1 MRDALSSLVIL
12 TAALVTGCGGPA
24 EQASAP
30 PAPTGSTTTVA
41 VPTAEPTATAEAPPP
56 EPTSTATATAPSS
69 PPQGTGQMDLAD
81 SPADP
86 RLEAGIT
93 ALKSKEFARARQAF
107 SRVIPDID
115 VNAPAD
121 VKMAAHALL
130 ARACQS
136 ENDSKCA
143 AAHYQTVR
151 DQWKDPAAAQKS
163 LDALGGTEL
172 EKLRRLGRA
181 LTALAESL
189 YYVAEQKRL
198 AAEALKMPEY
208 TGAAKL
214 DLVKKHI
221 QTKVSPWL
229 TSRRAKIEEA
239 EKEYAKILAI
249 EPMPPPRWV
258 IDASARVGQMWDS
271 FATHLRAVPIP
282 KEWAGT
288 GKIPGTEVDRE
299 TIRDAYY
306 AALDEASEP
315 ILTRARASFKTCQAW
330 SEKVSYTDDLTTTCD
345 TWLKK
350 HPVNP

>member
-12 TAALVTGCGGPA
+12 TVALVTGCGGPS

-30 PAPTGSTTTVA
+30 PAPTGSTATVA

-56 EPTSTATATAPSS
+56 DPTSTASTSAPPP
-69 PPQGTGQMDLAD
+69 PPQGTGQLDLAD

-107 SRVIPDID
+107 SKVIPDID
-115 VNAPAD
+115 VSAPAD

-130 ARACQS
+130 ARTCQS
-136 ENDSKCA
+136 ENDAKCA
-143 AAHYQTVR
+143 TAHYQTVR

-163 LDALGGTEL
+163 LDALGGTDL
-172 EKLRRLGRA
+172 EKIRRLGRA
-181 LTALAESL
+181 LTALGESL
-189 YYVAEQKRL
+189 YYVAEEKRL

-208 TGAAKL
+208 TGSAKL

-239 EKEYAKILAI
+239 EKEYAKILSI
-249 EPMPPPRWV
+249 QPVPPPRWT
-258 IDASARVGQMWDS
+258 IDAAARVGQMWGN
-271 FATHLRAVPIP
+271 FASQFRAVPIP

-288 GKIPGTEVDRE
+288 GKIGGTEVDRE

-315 ILTRARASFKTCQAW
+315 ILTRARASFTTCQ
-330 SEKVSYTDDLTTTCD
+330 SMSKKFTYTDDLTATCE
-345 TWLKK
+345 TWLNK